1 VPPQRLEDLLLASDE
16 ESSLPAVFVGDRV
29 VTRGDL
35 TASAERLAAVLR
47 EHGAG
52 ARARVG
58 VMLGNDAEAVAA
70 WFGVFASDGVVVL
83 LNPRLTDGEL
93 SRVASETSLAG
104 IVTGPDD
111 VIRATA
117 VVPLVIEGHDLEWTA
132 HGTADDPARESDADL
147 AIVQFTSGTTGR
159 PKPVPQSHSRMLD
172 LMGRVVSTV
181 SGGDTRA
188 RAEPMPNLIPVSL
201 SLGAGI
207 YNVLFAF
214 CVGAPVVLMRAFEPD
229 EFARLVRRFEIRSV
243 VLPPPA
249 LAMLCDST
257 VIADLEPLRYVR
269 SITAPLPPVL
279 ARRFHDRF
287 GVAVL
292 NGYGQT
298 EIGGEIIGWSAA
310 DWRAHGADKLG
321 AVGRPHDRIEVKLVD
336 PDGAEVATGGVGEL
350 WVRTLDA
357 ARVPAAVADRLD
369 TDGWFRTGDLARLDA
384 DGFVWIE
391 GRVGDMINRGGL
403 KVFPEE
409 VEDVLRG
416 APGVRDVAVV
426 GVPDDRLGEVPW
438 AFVVP
443 ATGHRV
449 DAAELEGWAREHLVA
464 FKVPVHFATIDE
476 LPRNEIG
483 KLRRLDLVRA
493 AEKAHE
499 TEHEEE
505 A

>member
-1 VPPQRLEDLLLASDE
+1 MPPQRLEDLLLASDE
-16 ESSLPAVFVGDRV
+16 ETSLPAVFVDDRV

-35 TASAERLAAVLR
+35 TASAESLAAVLR

-52 ARARVG
+52 ARARIG

-70 WFGVFASDGVVVL
+70 WFGVFAADAVVVL
-83 LNPRLTDGEL
+83 LNPRLTDAEL

-111 VIRATA
+111 VARATA
-117 VVPLVIEGHDLEWTA
+117 VVPLVVEGHDLEWTA
-132 HGTADDPARESDADL
+132 HGTADDPARESDDDL

-181 SGGDTRA
+181 SGGDARA

-229 EFARLVRRFEIRSV
+229 EFSRLVKRFEI
-243 VLPPPA
+243 
-249 LAMLCDST
+249 
-257 VIADLEPLRYVR
+257 
-269 SITAPLPPVL
+269 
-279 ARRFHDRF
+279 FHDRF

-310 DWRAHGADKLG
+310 DWRAHGAEKLG

-357 ARVPAAVADRLD
+357 ARLPAAVADRLD
-369 TDGWFRTGDLARLDA
+369 TDGWFRTGDLARLDG

-391 GRVGDMINRGGL
+391 GRVSDMINRGGL

-449 DAAELEGWAREHLVA
+449 DAAALDGWAREHLVA
-464 FKVPVHFATIDE
+464 FKVPAHFATIDE

-493 AEKAHE
+493 AEAAHE
-499 TEHEEE
+499 TEQGEE

>member
-1 VPPQRLEDLLLASDE
+1 MPPHRLEDLLLDTPEADADRAAVHLDE
-16 ESSLPAVFVGDRV
+16 RV
-29 VTRGDL
+29 VTRREL
-35 TASAERLAAVLR
+35 ATSARSLSKALD

-52 ARARVG
+52 RRARVG
-58 VMLGNDAEAVAA
+58 VMLGNEPEAIAA
-70 WFGVFASDGVVVL
+70 WFGVFAADSVVVL
-83 LNPRLTDGEL
+83 LNPRLTDAEL
-93 SRVASETSLAG
+93 HRIAEE
-104 IVTGPDD
+104 
-111 VIRATA
+111 TA
-117 VVPLVIEGHDLEWTA
+117 VAAIVVGSGDLERASKVAPLVIEARSLEWAA
-132 HGTADDPARESDADL
+132 HGASVDPERDPDPDL
-147 AIVQFTSGTTGR
+147 AIVQFTSGTTGK

-181 SGGDTRA
+181 SKGDARA
-188 RAEPMPNLIPVSL
+188 REDPMPNLIPVSL

-214 CVGAPVVLMRAFEPD
+214 RVGAPVVLMHAFEPL
-229 EFARLVRRFEIRSV
+229 EFAALVKRFGIKSV

-249 LAMLCDST
+249 LAMLCESPAL
-257 VIADLEPLRYVR
+257 ADLEPLRYVR

-279 ARRFHDRF
+279 AHRFHERF

-310 DWRAHGADKLG
+310 DWRAHGAEKLG
-321 AVGRPHDRIEVKLVD
+321 AVGRPHDRIEVRLVGT
-336 PDGAEVATGGVGEL
+336 DGADVEAGAVGEL
-350 WVRTLDA
+350 LVRTADA
-357 ARVPAAVADRLD
+357 AGVPAAVSDRLD
-369 TDGWFRTGDLARLDA
+369 DHGWFRTGDLARIDD

-391 GRVGDMINRGGL
+391 GRVSDMINRGGL

-416 APGVRDVAVV
+416 MPDVRDVAVV

-443 ATGHRV
+443 RGSAV
-449 DAAELEGWAREHLVA
+449 DEAALERWSRDHLVA
-464 FKVPVHFATIDE
+464 YKVPVRFVGIEE

-493 AEKAHE
+493 ATS
-499 TEHEEE
+499 TEN